1 MTHFNQWQ
9 MTRTARASRT
19 KPRRPAPLTAT
30 LTVFMAVLLT
40 ALAAPTIS
48 HAGPMGFKDSSMTMG
63 DFSPNWQEA
72 WVNHAITPRDA
83 FGAGVLGMRSV
94 NGLLRRSFVEATY
107 TRLAKR
113 WNGEHSQ
120 ANIWLLA
127 GVGAVQGNDFSGTRT
142 MLAPGVSA
150 DFETARVYVNATAR
164 LYRASG
170 INHDFVSARA
180 GFSFYETDYDETQPW
195 LIVEARRMRGLSD
208 KVEITPMLRLINKRY
223 FVDLGLNNSNQARFN
238 FMYIF

>member
-1 MTHFNQWQ
+1 
-9 MTRTARASRT
+9 MTRFIAWRARLLASVLT
-19 KPRRPAPLTAT
+19 ILFAPA
-30 LTVFMAVLLT
+30 
-40 ALAAPTIS
+40 IG
-48 HAGPMGFKDSSMTMG
+48 HAGPMGFKDSSMAMG

-72 WVNHAITPRDA
+72 WVNHAITSRDA
-83 FGAGVLGMRSV
+83 FGAGALYMRSD
-94 NGLLRRSFVEATY
+94 NGLLRRSLVEATY

-127 GVGAVQGNDFSGTRT
+127 GVGALRGNDFEGTRM

-150 DFETARVYVNATAR
+150 DFETTRVYLNATAR

-170 INHDFVSARA
+170 INHDFASARA
-180 GFSFYETDYDETQPW
+180 GFSFYEADYDETQPW
-195 LIVEARRMRGLSD
+195 FIVEARRMRGLSD
-208 KVEITPMLRLINKRY
+208 KVEVTPMLRLVNKRY
-223 FVDLGLNNSNQARFN
+223 FIELGLNNSNQARFN